1 MSNVE
6 EDGLVDYGPEEEIET
21 EQHDKKETKKEEEKT
36 KEVKK

>member
-21 EQHDKKETKKEEEKT
+21 EQEKKDTKKEEKT